1 MTQQELQ
8 QKMMGL
14 SPENVQKFYDERA
27 AFMQDYIYTG
37 FIPENFDHY
46 RVFCGTQTNEVALG
60 VTAQT
65 YLNLFFSKSIEQYS
79 VGNMACICQA
89 SEMVNYS
96 LYLQSYG
103 PEVASVT
110 SWGYMRQSFERL
122 TKEVNAI
129 VEPAVENILNAIVR
143 KQQTMARLTHNTGD
157 YKQNGKQ
164 ISLK

>member
-27 AFMQDYIYTG
+27 AFMQNTLFASELPAD
-37 FIPENFDHY
+37 FNHF
-46 RVFCGTQTNEVALG
+46 RLFCGVHVNEVSLG
-60 VTAQT
+60 ITAQT
-65 YLNLFFSKSIEQYS
+65 YMDLFFSKAISQYS
-79 VGNMACICQA
+79 IGNLVCICQA
-89 SEMVNYS
+89 SEMVNFFMYMQ
-96 LYLQSYG
+96 LYGS
-103 PEVASVT
+103 EVGTVAK
-110 SWGYMRQSFERL
+110 WGQFRLSFEAL
-122 TKEVNAI
+122 TKQVNAI